1 MARRKVGA
9 KTTDEASEAAWASTY
24 YKQWQEATKEL
35 AEYRTNF
42 ELKEQTI
49 ADLRAQIDKSYIA
62 GMKEMQR
69 LAVERIQSWIADTLA
84 ITNFDGHY
92 NRAHYNQLENA
103 VVWATCPPGDEP
115 EKQS

>member
-1 MARRKVGA
+1 MSKRKVKIA
-9 KTTDEASEAAWASTY
+9 KTDEESEAKWAGQY
-24 YKQWQEATKEL
+24 FNQWQEVTKEL

-69 LAVERIQSWIADTLA
+69 LAVQRIESWVADTLA

-92 NRAHYNQLENA
+92 NRAHYNQLVNA
-103 VVWATCPPGDEP
+103 VVWATCPPGDDP